1 MATNKIRLLNI
12 GLHGATL
19 STRFLFIFFLAKY
32 LDPALVGY
40 YGLFT
45 VTIGYSLYFVGLDFY
60 TYVTREI
67 LKTPNSKRGLILK
80 SQAALSAG
88 LYILF
93 LPIAYSLLLQYS
105 GWPKYLFIWF
115 FPILLLEH
123 FNQEMSRLLIALS
136 QQITASMIL
145 FIRQGSWTLG
155 IVALMTWEPASRQLQ
170 TVMLLWALAGI
181 AAASVAIYKLRELR
195 MGGWRSSLDWKWIK
209 KGIAVSTAFLLA
221 TLALRGVQTF
231 DRYWLESLGG
241 IEIVGAYVLFFGV
254 AGSLLAFL
262 DAGVFAFTYPTLIK
276 LHQAQDDDAAS
287 TIVRK
292 MLGLT
297 VLLSVVFALVSWFL
311 LPFLLTWINNPIY
324 LKTNYLYPYLLSA
337 IIINAVGMVP
347 HFALYARGCDKPI
360 IYSHISALIFF
371 LISTWILST
380 HYTVLA
386 VPIGLNFSFA
396 VVLVWKSVAYSRLTK
411 AKNTLIA
418 PSQTA

>member
-1 MATNKIRLLNI
+1 MATNKTRLLNI

-45 VTIGYSLYFVGLDFY
+45 ATVGYSLYFVGLDFY

-67 LKTPNSKRGLILK
+67 LKTPNDKRGQILK
-80 SQAALSAG
+80 SQAALSG
-88 LYILF
+88 VLYILF

-105 GWPKYLFIWF
+105 GWPKYLLNWF

-155 IVALMTWEPASRQLQ
+155 IVALMAWEPSSRQLQ
-170 TVMLLWALAGI
+170 TIMVLWALAGI

-276 LHQAQDDDAAS
+276 LHQAQDNDSAR

-297 VLLSVVFALVSWFL
+297 VFLSAGFALVSWFL
-311 LPFLLTWINNPIY
+311 LPFLLIWINNPVY
-324 LKTNYLYPYLLSA
+324 SQANYLYPYLLSA

-360 IYSHISALIFF
+360 IYSHISALICF
-371 LISTWILST
+371 LLFTWILST
-380 HYTVLA
+380 HYSVLA
-386 VPIGLNFSFA
+386 VPIGLNFSF
-396 VVLVWKSVAYSRLTK
+396 VVILIWKTVAYIRLNK
-411 AKNTLIA
+411 AANTLIG

>member
-12 GLHGATL
+12 ALHGATL

-45 VTIGYSLYFVGLDFY
+45 ATIGYSLYFVGLDFY

-67 LKTPNSKRGLILK
+67 LKTQNSQRGQLLK
-80 SQAALSAG
+80 CQAALSG
-88 LYILF
+88 VLYILF
-93 LPIAYSLLLQYS
+93 LPIAYSILLPYS
-105 GWPKYLFIWF
+105 GWPNYLFIWF
-115 FPILLLEH
+115 VPILLLEH

-145 FIRQGSWTLG
+145 FIRQGSWALG
-155 IVALMTWEPASRQLQ
+155 IVALMAWVPSSRQLQ
-170 TVMLLWALAGI
+170 TVMVLWVLAGV
-181 AAASVAIYKLRELR
+181 AAALVAIFKLRNLH

-209 KGIAVSTAFLLA
+209 NGVAVSAAFLLA
-221 TLALRGVQTF
+221 TLALRGIQTF

-254 AGSLLAFL
+254 AGTLLAFL
-262 DAGVFAFTYPTLIK
+262 DAGVFAFTYPALIM
-276 LHQAQDDDAAS
+276 LHQAQDNAAAR
-287 TIVRK
+287 TKVRK

-297 VLLSVVFALVSWFL
+297 VLLSAGFAVLSWFL
-311 LPFLLTWINNPIY
+311 LPFLLVWINNPIY
-324 LKTNYLYPYLLSA
+324 SQAIYLYPWLLSA
-337 IIINAVGMVP
+337 MIINAVGMVP

-360 IYSHISALIFF
+360 IYSHISALICF
-371 LISTWILST
+371 LISTWMLST
-380 HYTVLA
+380 HYSVLA

-396 VVLVWKSVAYSRLTK
+396 VILVWKTVAYRRLNKT
-411 AKNTLIA
+411 ANTPNSA
-418 PSQTA
+418 SQAA